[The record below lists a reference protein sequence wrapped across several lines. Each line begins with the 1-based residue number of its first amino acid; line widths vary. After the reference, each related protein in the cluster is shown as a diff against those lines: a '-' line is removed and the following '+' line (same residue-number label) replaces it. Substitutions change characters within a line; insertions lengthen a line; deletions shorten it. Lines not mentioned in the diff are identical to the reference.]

1 MKRFYLP
8 LLFLGATLMGCAE
21 SDEQKAEALYRRVN
35 SSFESKQYALA
46 KLQADSIKTLY
57 PKAFEIRRQAMRLVM
72 NIELEENRISQAY
85 TDSMMR
91 ETRNIVDELT
101 DGLYLDKDPRYQETG
116 SYYEKRYAIESNLGR
131 TYLRPEVNERGVR
144 SIVIFKQGKAMNAH
158 TLRLTA
164 SDDSFIELTNAT
176 TPYVMNT
183 GTGTIERYDFTSA
196 DPDKTGNFMMQH
208 RDEGV
213 KVKLIGDKGS
223 VNISLNKRDIDAII
237 RIHKLGRALKS
248 FVELE
253 KQSVEIARHTA
264 FLTNRLQADSAA
276 VSPIE

>member
-164 SDDSFIELTNAT
+164 SDDSFIELTSAT

-183 GTGTIERYDFTSA
+183 GTGTIERYDFASA

>member
-183 GTGTIERYDFTSA
+183 GTGTIERYDFASA
-196 DPDKTGNFMMQH
+196 DPNKTGNFMMQH